1 MRNIYSSI
9 LTIGIFL
16 LYAIPGRVDSV
27 EVRIGDLV
35 KIQDTRENQLTG
47 YGLVV
52 GLSGTGDTR
61 SPMTGEALNN
71 YLNQLGV
78 DTKLRPKDTR
88 NVASVMVT
96 ATVSSWAKVG
106 DKIDVTVSS
115 IGDARSLENG
125 VLLQSPLK
133 AGNGQ
138 IVAVASGSLQ
148 GSGSSDTGGRKSYSK
163 KSSPKN
169 TTSIIGGAIVEKEIS
184 SQPIIPIVSDL
195 EENPDTPS
203 TSKSI
208 ERIRIQLVYPSYS
221 TLNSILEVLNETF
234 TQEELNTK
242 ILSQREFEISVPSER
257 ELISFLAELEDLK
270 VEPEIPARVVINEQT
285 GTIVFGGNLV
295 MEEVAV
301 SKQGLQV
308 RLESKGRSRY
318 FWTESNDK
326 SESVFLIKKANN
338 VQTLVEEL
346 NRMGASTKDIISI
359 LQGLKKSGALH
370 AEVMIQ

>member
-1 MRNIYSSI
+1 
-9 LTIGIFL
+9 
-16 LYAIPGRVDSV
+16 
-27 EVRIGDLV
+27 
-35 KIQDTRENQLTG
+35 
-47 YGLVV
+47 
-52 GLSGTGDTR
+52 
-61 SPMTGEALNN
+61 MTGEALNN

-88 NVASVMVT
+88 NVASVMIT
-96 ATVSSWAKVG
+96 AKIPSWAKVG

-148 GSGSSDTGGRKSYSK
+148 GSANSSDSGRKSYSK
-163 KSSPKN
+163 KNSPKN
-169 TTSIIGGAIVEKEIS
+169 TTSILGGAIVEKEIA
-184 SQPIIPIVSDL
+184 SQPKKILSDTDDLGTQISIP
-195 EENPDTPS
+195 ER
-203 TSKSI
+203 

-221 TLNSILEVLNETF
+221 TLNSILEILNETF
-234 TQEELNTK
+234 SQEELNTK
-242 ILSQREFEISVPSER
+242 VLSQREFEITVPTNR
-257 ELISFLAELEDLK
+257 ETIGFLAELEDLK

-285 GTIVFGGNLV
+285 GTIVFGGNLA
-295 MEEVAV
+295 MDEVAV

-308 RLESKGRSRY
+308 RLESKGKSRY
-318 FWTESNDK
+318 FWTDTNDK

-359 LQGLKKSGALH
+359 LQGLKKSGVLH